1 MNSQGNWK
9 WKLVM
14 PTGKVVNALEQAQLR
29 SKIKTMLQS
38 AISELDFKKYAE
50 TKKQIEQA
58 MILLS

>member
-1 MNSQGNWK
+1 
-9 WKLVM
+9 M